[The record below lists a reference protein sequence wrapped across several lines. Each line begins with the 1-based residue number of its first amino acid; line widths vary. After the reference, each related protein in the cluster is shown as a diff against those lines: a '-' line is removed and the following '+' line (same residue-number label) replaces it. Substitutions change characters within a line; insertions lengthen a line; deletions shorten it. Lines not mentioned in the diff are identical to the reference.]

1 MLARIR
7 GNPRPLVAIAI
18 AIALLLVFFVI
29 VAPLFN
35 TSSAP
40 QAELSG
46 GIPARGVVGHPL
58 EIDLGL
64 DNTGLS
70 VISPICILVS
80 VQGAALHPDYAIF
93 QGIDRETVIGGK
105 VCGGALNGQDSISVR
120 MFMTPLAPG
129 RASIALTPAKG
140 GTAVGSAFTGSF
152 PVVAA

>member
-18 AIALLLVFFVI
+18 AIALLMVFFVI

-40 QAELSG
+40 RAELSG
-46 GIPARGVVGHPL
+46 GIPASGVVGHQL

-70 VISPICILVS
+70 VISPICILVA

-93 QGIDRETVIGGK
+93 QGIDREIVMGGK
-105 VCGGALNGQDSISVR
+105 VCGGALNGQDSISIR
-120 MFMTPLAPG
+120 MFVTPLAAG

-140 GTAVGSAFTGSF
+140 GTAVGSAFTGTIA
-152 PVVAA
+152 VVAA

>member
-18 AIALLLVFFVI
+18 AIALLMVFFVI

-35 TSSAP
+35 TSGAAT
-40 QAELSG
+40 AELSG
-46 GIPARGVVGHPL
+46 GMPAGGVVGHQL

-80 VQGAALHPDYAIF
+80 VPGGLHPDYAIF
-93 QGIDRETVIGGK
+93 QGVDRETVMGGK
-105 VCGGALNGQDSISVR
+105 VCGGALNGQDSISIR
-120 MFMTPLAPG
+120 MFVTPLAAG

-140 GTAVGSAFTGSF
+140 GTAVGSAFTGTIT
-152 PVVAA
+152 VVAA